1 MQIEDIKANILV
13 VDDNPGKRLALVS
26 VLETLNQNVITA
38 ESGRDALRCL
48 LDHEFAVI
56 LLDVQMPGMGGFET
70 ARLIRSRQQSES
82 TPIIFVT
89 AYSRGE
95 TDMMEGYSLGAVDF
109 IFTPIIPEILRAKVS
124 VFIDLYQKIQAIK
137 RHEEHLEI
145 LVEQRTAALTAEIA
159 ERKQAEVAI
168 RKLSSAME
176 KVADSIFITDANG
189 VIEYINSAFE
199 SITGYASEEVIGKTP
214 RVIKSGQH
222 DERFYQQIWETLLRG
237 EVYRNVFINRKKDGQ
252 LYHEAIT
259 ITPLADEQGKVT
271 HYISSGKDIT
281 ESIQTQERLHHLAHH
296 DALTGLPNRILFVDR
311 LKHALKRAE
320 WRKRAVAVMF
330 LDMDRFKIVN
340 DTLGHEAGDRL
351 LQAMAARLLTCVREG
366 DTIARFGG
374 DEFAGFLNDVASS
387 KDVARIVRKFL
398 DALEPPFIIDGHELF
413 ISGSI
418 GISLYPDDGADT
430 QTLMKN
436 ADTAMYQAK
445 QSGGNTSKFYHV
457 GMNVDALTRLNLEA
471 GLRRALERKE
481 FIVHYQ
487 PQFDL
492 NNGNVVG
499 FEALIRWEA
508 SGSAPVPPT
517 EFIPLL
523 EETGMIIPVGE
534 WMLRTACAQHAAWC
548 AAGLPPLRMAVNISG
563 RQFDGKN
570 LIETLK
576 RVLTDVPMPAEFL
589 ELEITESILMKNP
602 EPDMEALQALSAMG
616 MRFAIDDF
624 GTGYSSLT
632 YLKRFPINILKIDK
646 AFVRD
651 IISDADDAAIV
662 SAIIT
667 MAHSLG
673 IKTVAEGVETLQQIE
688 ILRRQGCDYAQG
700 YYFSPPLP
708 GDEIER
714 LLQLN
719 LKFDFE
725 NAAIGIVDGAQT
737 NNKNRSREK
746 KTSIKTK

>member
-1 MQIEDIKANILV
+1 MKDHQDMQIEDKQASILV
-13 VDDNPGKRLALVS
+13 VDDNPGKRLALIS
-26 VLETLNQNVITA
+26 VLEVLNQEIITA

-56 LLDVQMPGMGGFET
+56 LLDVQMPTMDGFET

-124 VFIDLYQKIQAIK
+124 VFVDLYHKIQAIK

-145 LVEQRTAALTAEIA
+145 LVAQRTAALTTEIA

-189 VIEYINSAFE
+189 VIEYTNSAFE
-199 SITGYASEEVIGKTP
+199 VITGYGRKETIGKTP
-214 RVIKSGQH
+214 RVIKSGKH
-222 DERFYQQIWETLLRG
+222 DDQFYQQIWETLLRG
-237 EVYRNVFINRKKDGQ
+237 EVYRNVCINRRKDGE
-252 LYHEAIT
+252 LYHEAVT
-259 ITPLADEQGKVT
+259 ITPLTDEQGKIT

-281 ESIQTQERLHHLAHH
+281 ESIKTQERLHHIAHH
-296 DALTGLPNRILFVDR
+296 DALTGLPNRTLFVDR

-320 WRKRAVAVMF
+320 WRKRSVAVLF

-351 LQAMAARLLTCVREG
+351 LQAMASRLLACVREG
-366 DTIARFGG
+366 DTVARFGG

-387 KDVARIVRKFL
+387 RDVAPIVRKFL
-398 DALEPPFIIDGHELF
+398 DALEPPFTIDGHELF

-418 GISLYPDDGADT
+418 GISLYPEDGTDT

-436 ADTAMYQAK
+436 ADTAMYRAK
-445 QSGGNTSKFYHV
+445 QLGGSTSEFYHA
-457 GMNVDALTRLNLEA
+457 GMNAHALTRLNLET
-471 GLRRALERKE
+471 GLRRALERQE

-492 NNGNVVG
+492 NSGAIVG
-499 FEALIRWEA
+499 FEALMRWEN
-508 SGSAPVPPT
+508 SGTEPVMPA

-523 EETGMIIPVGE
+523 EETGLIVPVGE
-534 WMLRTACAQHAAWC
+534 WMLRTACAQHHAWC
-548 AAGLPPLRMAVNISG
+548 SAGLPPLRMAVNISG
-563 RQFDGKN
+563 RQFDGKK
-570 LIETLK
+570 LMERLK
-576 RVLTDVPMPAEFL
+576 QVMQELNMPPELL
-589 ELEITESILMKNP
+589 ELEITESILMKNA
-602 EPDMEALQALSAMG
+602 EPDIEALQAFSAMG

-632 YLKRFPINILKIDK
+632 YLKRFPIDILKIDK

-651 IISDADDAAIV
+651 ITADVDDAAIV
-662 SAIIT
+662 SAIIN

-673 IKTVAEGVETLQQIE
+673 IKTVAEGVETAEQLGF
-688 ILRRQGCDYAQG
+688 LRRQGCDYAQG

-714 LLQLN
+714 LLKVNLQLN
-719 LKFDFE
+719 
-725 NAAIGIVDGAQT
+725 
-737 NNKNRSREK
+737 
-746 KTSIKTK
+746 IKIPSQK

>member
-1 MQIEDIKANILV
+1 MQLEDKKASILV

-26 VLETLNQNVITA
+26 VLEVLQQNVVTA

-56 LLDVQMPGMGGFET
+56 LLDVQMPTMDGFET

-124 VFIDLYQKIQAIK
+124 VFVDLYHKIQAIK

-176 KVADSIFITDANG
+176 KVADSIFITDASG

-199 SITGYASEEVIGKTP
+199 IITGYRREEAMGKTP
-214 RVIKSGQH
+214 RVIKSGKH
-222 DERFYQQIWETLLRG
+222 DEQFYQQIWETLLRG
-237 EVYRNVFINRKKDGQ
+237 EVYRNVFINRRKDGQ

-259 ITPLADEQGKVT
+259 ITPLTDEQGKVT
-271 HYISSGKDIT
+271 HYIASGKDIT

-296 DALTGLPNRILFVDR
+296 DVLTGLPNRMLFVER

-351 LQAMAARLLTCVREG
+351 LQAMAARLLGCVRDG
-366 DTIARFGG
+366 DTVARFGG
-374 DEFAGFLNDVASS
+374 DEFAGFLNDVASPE
-387 KDVARIVRKFL
+387 DVAPIVAKFL
-398 DALEPPFIIDGHELF
+398 AALAPPFMIDGHELF

-418 GISLYPDDGADT
+418 GISLYPDDGTDT

-436 ADTAMYQAK
+436 ADTAMYRAK
-445 QSGGNTSKFYHV
+445 QNGGNTSEFYHA
-457 GMNVDALTRLNLEA
+457 GMNAHALARLNLET
-471 GLRRALERKE
+471 GLRRALERQE
-481 FIVHYQ
+481 FVLHYQ
-487 PQFDL
+487 PQIDL
-492 NNGNVVG
+492 KNGDVVG
-499 FEALIRWEA
+499 FEALIRWERA
-508 SGSAPVPPT
+508 GSGLVAPV

-523 EETGMIIPVGE
+523 EETGLIVAVGE
-534 WMLRTACAQHAAWC
+534 WMLRSACAQHHTWR
-548 AAGLPPLRMAVNISG
+548 AAGLPALRVAVNISG
-563 RQFDGKN
+563 RQFDGKD
-570 LIETLK
+570 LMQTLQ
-576 RVLTDVPMPAEFL
+576 RVMQVVPMPAEFL
-589 ELEITESILMKNP
+589 ELEITESILMKNA
-602 EPDMEALQALSAMG
+602 DTDIEALQALSAMG

-632 YLKRFPINILKIDK
+632 YLKRFPIDILKIDK

-651 IISDADDAAIV
+651 ITTDADDAAIV

-673 IKTVAEGVETLQQIE
+673 IKTVAEGVESREQLE
-688 ILRRQGCDYAQG
+688 LLREQGCDFAQG

-708 GDEIER
+708 GEEIEH
-714 LLQLN
+714 LLKEKQT
-719 LKFDFE
+719 FDF
-725 NAAIGIVDGAQT
+725 
-737 NNKNRSREK
+737 
-746 KTSIKTK
+746 SIPAG

>member
-1 MQIEDIKANILV
+1 MQLEDKKASILV

-26 VLETLNQNVITA
+26 VLEVLQQNVVTA

-56 LLDVQMPGMGGFET
+56 LLDVQMPTMDGFET

-124 VFIDLYQKIQAIK
+124 VFVDLYHKIQAIK

-176 KVADSIFITDANG
+176 KVADSIFITDASG

-199 SITGYASEEVIGKTP
+199 IITGYRREEAMGKTP
-214 RVIKSGQH
+214 RVIKSGKH
-222 DERFYQQIWETLLRG
+222 DEQFYQQIWETLLRG
-237 EVYRNVFINRKKDGQ
+237 EVYRNVFINRRKDGQ

-259 ITPLADEQGKVT
+259 ITPLTDEQGKVT
-271 HYISSGKDIT
+271 HYIASGKDIT

-296 DALTGLPNRILFVDR
+296 DVLTGLPNRMLFVER

-351 LQAMAARLLTCVREG
+351 LQAMAARLLGCVRDG
-366 DTIARFGG
+366 DTVARFGG
-374 DEFAGFLNDVASS
+374 DEFAGFLNDVASPE
-387 KDVARIVRKFL
+387 DVAPIVAKFL
-398 DALEPPFIIDGHELF
+398 AALAPPFMIDGHELF

-418 GISLYPDDGADT
+418 GISLYPDDGTDT

-436 ADTAMYQAK
+436 ADTAMYRAK
-445 QSGGNTSKFYHV
+445 QNGGNTSEFYHA
-457 GMNVDALTRLNLEA
+457 GMNAHALARLNLET
-471 GLRRALERKE
+471 GLRRALERQE
-481 FIVHYQ
+481 FVLHYQ
-487 PQFDL
+487 PQIDL
-492 NNGNVVG
+492 KNGDVVG
-499 FEALIRWEA
+499 FEALIRWERA
-508 SGSAPVPPT
+508 GSALVSPV

-523 EETGMIIPVGE
+523 EETGLIVAVGE
-534 WMLRTACAQHAAWC
+534 WMLRSACAQHHAWR
-548 AAGLPPLRMAVNISG
+548 AAGLPALRVAVNISG
-563 RQFDGKN
+563 RQFDGKD
-570 LIETLK
+570 LMQTLQ
-576 RVLTDVPMPAEFL
+576 RVMQVVPMPAEFL
-589 ELEITESILMKNP
+589 ELEITESILMKNA
-602 EPDMEALQALSAMG
+602 DTDIEALQALSAMG

-632 YLKRFPINILKIDK
+632 YLKRFPIDILKIDR

-651 IISDADDAAIV
+651 ITTDADDAAIV

-673 IKTVAEGVETLQQIE
+673 IKTVAEGVESREQLE
-688 ILRRQGCDYAQG
+688 LLREQGCDFAQG

-708 GDEIER
+708 GEEIEHM
-714 LLQLN
+714 
-719 LKFDFE
+719 LKEKQTFDF
-725 NAAIGIVDGAQT
+725 
-737 NNKNRSREK
+737 
-746 KTSIKTK
+746 SIPAG